1 MIRLIAAIDRKG
13 GIAKHGY
20 QPWYIPEDE
29 AYFTTQTKSY
39 GGKVLTGGTTF
50 RDSYK
55 GNPLAGR
62 TNYLLTRNIQPI
74 KGVQLVHDLKA
85 WLASI
90 GNQDIWVAGGAS
102 VFQQVIDA
110 GKADELYITHID
122 ADFGCDQFFPE
133 YKPTFRLIN
142 QSATHSQNGFNFSY
156 ALYTRP

>member
-29 AYFTTQTKSY
+29 AYFTKQTKSH
-39 GGKVLTGGTTF
+39 GGNVLTGGTTF

-55 GNPLAGR
+55 GNPLVGR

-74 KGVQLVHDLKA
+74 EGVLLVHDLKE
-85 WLASI
+85 WLATI

-102 VFQQVIDA
+102 LFQQVIDA

-122 ADFGCDQFFPE
+122 ADFGCDQFFPD
-133 YKPTFRLIN
+133 YQAKFRLIS
-142 QSATHSQNGFNFSY
+142 QSGQLAQNGFNFSY
-156 ALYTRP
+156 ARYARD